1 MDNGLNYF
9 RVGDLVMVDG
19 YPRNIT
25 CVGNTYLQ
33 VEIDGVDV
41 ACKIEDVKQI
51 PVNHHFLLINGWK
64 MGENFRGIYIPFTKG
79 GFEVRMKNGGNF
91 SLTYFG
97 ETIFHHLSSISQLQ
111 HLILEYLDG
120 KDDDDGISIFKFN
133 EE

>member
-1 MDNGLNYF
+1 MSNGLNYF

-33 VEIDGVDV
+33 VEIDGVDTT
-41 ACKIEDVKQI
+41 CKIEDVKQI

-64 MGENFRGIYIPFTKG
+64 MGENFRGIYTPFMKGDFIVKAKIG
-79 GFEVRMKNGGNF
+79 GF
-91 SLTYFG
+91 SLVYFG
-97 ETIFHHLSSISQLQ
+97 KERFGHLRSISQLQ
-111 HLILEYLDG
+111 HLILECLDG
-120 KDDDDGISIFKFN
+120 EDNDGVSIFKFN

>member
-1 MDNGLNYF
+1 MNIEDNLSYF

-25 CVGNTYLQ
+25 WVGNAYPR

-41 ACKIEDVKQI
+41 ACKIEDIKQI
-51 PVNHHFLLINGWK
+51 PVNHHFLMINGWK
-64 MGENFRGIYIPFTKG
+64 MGEIFRGVYIPFTKG
-79 GFEVRMKNGGNF
+79 DFTVKAKIGGF
-91 SLTYFG
+91 SLDYFG
-97 ETIFHHLSSISQLQ
+97 KERFGHLRSISQLQ

-120 KDDDDGISIFKFN
+120 KDDDGISIFKFK